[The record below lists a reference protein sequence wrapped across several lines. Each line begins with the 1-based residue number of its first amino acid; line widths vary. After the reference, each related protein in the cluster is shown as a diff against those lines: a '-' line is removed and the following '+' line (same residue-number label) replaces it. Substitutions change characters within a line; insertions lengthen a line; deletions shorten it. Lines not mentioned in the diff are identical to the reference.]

1 MLRLKT
7 WSAREASIHSAFM
20 GKWPT
25 IISLIHPKDELSL
38 KEIRMW
44 GQSKISSCF
53 ICDWCESREMGGRQS
68 PRLPKLSSDL
78 LPAIKSQWTR
88 SPFELGILLG
98 EQDTKLL
105 HMMPLLLEQGEEID
119 FFLCMCSRNC
129 IIIIVIINIIV
140 YKVVVVVVC

>member
-25 IISLIHPKDELSL
+25 IISLIHPKDELSF

-53 ICDWCESREMGGRQS
+53 ICDWCESREMGGRGSPKFQDQWWKASLQAFFQLKKVIGQS
-68 PRLPKLSSDL
+68 RLLNCVYC
-78 LPAIKSQWTR
+78 
-88 SPFELGILLG
+88 
-98 EQDTKLL
+98 
-105 HMMPLLLEQGEEID
+105 LE
-119 FFLCMCSRNC
+119 SRIQNSC
-129 IIIIVIINIIV
+129 
-140 YKVVVVVVC
+140 K